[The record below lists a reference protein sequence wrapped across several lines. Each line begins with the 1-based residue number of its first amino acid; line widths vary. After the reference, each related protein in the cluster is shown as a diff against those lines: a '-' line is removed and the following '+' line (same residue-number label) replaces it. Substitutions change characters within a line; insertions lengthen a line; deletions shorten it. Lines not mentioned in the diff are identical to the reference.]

1 MSKHTYKLIYNQYVT
16 IIYTHSHTVLHLVDF
31 HLQH

>member
-1 MSKHTYKLIYNQYVT
+1 MSKYTYKVKYYQLVGIKN
-16 IIYTHSHTVLHLVDF
+16 THSHTVLHLVDF